1 MKNTDSEAKVASE
14 KDDAR
19 SDAEILAQAE
29 QYLKEDRLND
39 ALLEFRKVKDTS
51 LFTAMHNEGV
61 RKGIYIE
68 EVYKKLESP
77 ASEGWTKQGESHGHR
92 DFITYYKV
100 ESGGK
105 LWCRI
110 ESVIEASLYVPL
122 LAVLNETDLYETW
135 FPKWSF
141 PHLGIQQSKKIKQAG
156 RVEQLV
162 QLTVD
167 LPFPLNKREI
177 MFWGFADDDSA
188 SERRVGAKL
197 LNVDESFEYHD
208 IPAADK
214 GVTRMDFVA
223 DFLFR
228 QCPEDHPALAKS
240 KQEYPEG
247 EKKILVTFVLFCDPK
262 IGWVPHFFQNFC
274 TRIAIGTVWKML
286 LGIAEDVREG
296 KRKEHADLIMSKRE
310 ELYDWVEER
319 AEAIT
324 GVQKT
329 LSKNDLSLQS

>member
-1 MKNTDSEAKVASE
+1 MQNEASE
-14 KDDAR
+14 SKTSAESER
-19 SDAEILAQAE
+19 PDAETLAQAE
-29 QYLKEDRLND
+29 QYLKEDRLID
-39 ALLEFRKVKDTS
+39 ALLEFRKVQDANLLSASHK
-51 LFTAMHNEGV
+51 EGIF
-61 RKGIYIE
+61 KGEYIE
-68 EVYKKLESP
+68 EVYQKLESP
-77 ASEGWTKQGESHGHR
+77 ASEGWSKQGESHGHR
-92 DFITYYKV
+92 DFITCYKV
-100 ESGGK
+100 ENGGK

-122 LAVLNETDLYETW
+122 LAVLNETDLYEAW

-141 PHLGIQQSKKIKQAG
+141 PHLGIRQSKKIKQAG

-167 LPFPLNKREI
+167 LPFPLNKREV

-188 SERRVGAKL
+188 SRRRTAAKL
-197 LNVDESFEYHD
+197 LNVDENFEYHD
-208 IPAADK
+208 IPPTDK

-228 QCPEDHPALAKS
+228 QCPDDHPALQKS
-240 KQEYPEG
+240 KTKYPEG
-247 EKKILVTFVLFCDPK
+247 EKKILATFVLFCDPK
-262 IGWVPHFFQNFC
+262 IGWVPQFFQNFC
-274 TRIAIGTVWKML
+274 TRTAIGTVWRML

-296 KRKEHADLIMSKRE
+296 KRKEHADLIVSKRE

-319 AEAIT
+319 AEAMT

-329 LSKNDLSLQS
+329 LSKNDASLQ